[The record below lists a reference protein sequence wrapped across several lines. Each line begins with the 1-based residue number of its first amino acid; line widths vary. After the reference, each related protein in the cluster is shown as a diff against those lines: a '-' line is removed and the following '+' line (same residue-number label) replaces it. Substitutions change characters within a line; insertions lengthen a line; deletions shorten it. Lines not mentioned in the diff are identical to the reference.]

1 MAIPLAEHLSG
12 ILGGAFHPVAAMK
25 PDTVVDWNKLIL
37 DCIRADDIVP
47 SDFEKEYMVDMASS
61 ESLPTTIYETLPNIT
76 SASTS
81 ATTGSVLKR
90 DDMIDAIS
98 KIVGSGRLNQILDE
112 SIREVET
119 CQVSAVKVA
128 ERRDNP
134 VFGSW

>member
-12 ILGGAFHPVAAMK
+12 ILGGAFRPVAAMK

-37 DCIRADDIVP
+37 DGIRADDIGP

-61 ESLPTTIYETLPNIT
+61 GSLPTTTYETLRNIT
-76 SASTS
+76 SAST
-81 ATTGSVLKR
+81 GSVLNR
-90 DDMIDAIS
+90 DDLIDGIS
-98 KIVGSGRLNQILDE
+98 KIICSGRMNEIVEE

-119 CQVSAVKVA
+119 GQAYAVKVA

>member
-37 DCIRADDIVP
+37 DGIRA
-47 SDFEKEYMVDMASS
+47 K
-61 ESLPTTIYETLPNIT
+61 
-76 SASTS
+76 
-81 ATTGSVLKR
+81 
-90 DDMIDAIS
+90 
-98 KIVGSGRLNQILDE
+98 ILDE

-128 ERRDNP
+128 ECRDNP